1 MDESLKNAVKY
12 MSDQLKDDPGI
23 DRNTLI
29 DDESKKFDLNP
40 MQTEFLIN
48 KYVLGK

>member
-1 MDESLKNAVKY
+1 MKNAVKY
-12 MSDQLKDDPGI
+12 MSEQLRDNPDI

-29 DDESKKFDLNP
+29 DEVSRKFDLNP

-48 KYVLGK
+48 KFVLGK

>member
-12 MSDQLKDDPGI
+12 MSEQLKENPEI

-29 DDESKKFDLNP
+29 DDVSKKYDLNP

-48 KYVLGK
+48 KFVLGK

>member
-12 MSDQLKDDPGI
+12 MSEQLRDNPDI

-29 DDESKKFDLNP
+29 DEVSRKFDLNP

-48 KYVLGK
+48 KFVLGK